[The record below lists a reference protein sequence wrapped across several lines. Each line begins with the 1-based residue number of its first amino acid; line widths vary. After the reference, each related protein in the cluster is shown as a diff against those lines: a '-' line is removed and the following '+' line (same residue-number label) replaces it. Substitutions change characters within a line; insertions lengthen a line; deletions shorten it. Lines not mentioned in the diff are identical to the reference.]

1 MPYTEK
7 QNRVFR
13 AIAHGW
19 HPRKGSLKSISQGEA
34 AKMAAEGIKRDVDG
48 AVRRHAVRKAMTR

>member
-7 QNRVFR
+7 QHRAFE

-19 HPRKGSLKSISQGEA
+19 HPDKGSLAGIGQGK
-34 AKMAAEGIKRDVDG
+34 AKEMAAEGVKRTNEIQ
-48 AVRRHAVRKAMTR
+48 RKALTKK